1 MQECRS
7 QTVERALKV
16 FPKGRGCASE
26 VQEAQVCEERWELKI
41 AQLGVD
47 ISLHSKN
54 ARNRGQ
60 SMKKNQC
67 QRECILCVECV
78 LSASDWP

>member
-26 VQEAQVCEERWELKI
+26 VQAAQVCEERWELKI

-60 SMKKNQC
+60 SMKKKPMSERVHPLRGVRLKC
-67 QRECILCVECV
+67 E
-78 LSASDWP
+78 